1 VPLINAKPSS
11 EGSDNPASSGD
22 EFRQRTRATWA
33 AGDWDGFSRLITP
46 VGTLVLDRIGVEPG
60 IRLLDV
66 GTGTGGNV
74 AIPAAQRGADVVG
87 VDVTPEL
94 FEHARRRAAQAGV
107 EVSWVEADAQEL
119 PFADA
124 SFDRVTSTFGAM
136 FAPDHKRAAAELTRV
151 CRPGGRIAMTTW
163 VDDGFVGEMFKLAAS
178 FMPPPPPGVEPP
190 PLWGVEAHVLE
201 VFSAAGVS
209 AAISRET
216 VNFDFPSVDDAIRRY
231 AEDFGPFVMARR
243 ALEPQNRWE
252 TFLEEFSELV
262 RRFNPVQGGG
272 ARIESEYFMI
282 TVDR

>member
-1 VPLINAKPSS
+1 MSLSNVKPAA
-11 EGSDNPASSGD
+11 GSSGD
-22 EFRQRTRATWA
+22 GRSLADEFRRRTRATWA
-33 AGDWDGFSRLITP
+33 AGDWDGFSRTVSA
-46 VGTLVLDRIGVEPG
+46 VGPLVLERIGVEPG

-74 AIPAAQRGADVVG
+74 AIPAAQRGAEVVG

-94 FEHARRRAAQAGV
+94 FEHARRRAAAAGV
-107 EVSWVEADAQEL
+107 EVSWVEADAQAL

-136 FAPDHKRAAAELTRV
+136 FAPDHRLAAAELTRV

-163 VDDGFVGEMFKLAAS
+163 VNGGFVGEMFKLTGS

-190 PLWGVEAHVLE
+190 PLWGIEAHVTE

-209 AAISRET
+209 AAIARET
-216 VNFDFPSVDDAIRRY
+216 VNIDFPSVEDAVRQY

-243 ALEPQNRWE
+243 TLEPQGRW
-252 TFLEEFSELV
+252 TAFLSEFSELLQ
-262 RRFNPVQGGG
+262 RFNAAGEGSATIQ
-272 ARIESEYFMI
+272 SDYFII
-282 TVDR
+282 TVER